1 MLSPVNRKELFGEK
15 PDWDPDG
22 EYPIHSQLLAASLDM
37 ALLRAG
43 RTPPPSSLEHG
54 GPMAAVGRGLSGCFL
69 SPVLVPSR
77 PPQLHQGP
85 RLDSTVLVPP
95 SYRASGT
102 FKRIFE
108 NKTKQNTPS

>member
-1 MLSPVNRKELFGEK
+1 MKNPTGILMVNTPFILNFLLLPWTWPFSGQDK
-15 PDWDPDG
+15 P
-22 EYPIHSQLLAASLDM
+22 
-37 ALLRAG
+37 
-43 RTPPPSSLEHG
+43 PPPSSLEHG